1 VDHQQR
7 EHEVVAGHEL
17 GAGEDDHHQA
27 ERNAEPAKH
36 QVVLARRASEPAA
49 DLRTHG
55 RAQAEEETAEQGQ
68 EEELEVAVLSLLLA
82 GGEELL
88 EHLRVGELRATR
100 QVHRDRAGLDAGHVC
115 GRRRC
120 VWTVRRRSAAARCLW
135 RGKVDAVEVT
145 RVRVRG
151 GVARP
156 TARFALSNEENAR
169 PLAEKQRG
177 ASNFGGWVQR
187 DFSKRRIFA

>member
-1 VDHQQR
+1 M
-7 EHEVVAGHEL
+7 VAPE
-17 GAGEDDHHQA
+17 
-27 ERNAEPAKH
+27 
-36 QVVLARRASEPAA
+36 
-49 DLRTHG
+49 
-55 RAQAEEETAEQGQ
+55 AEEEAAEQGQ

-100 QVHRDRAGLDAGHVC
+100 QVHRDRAGLDAGHVG

-156 TARFALSNEENAR
+156 TDRFALSKKKTRALWRKSNVEPQILAGGFNEIFR
-169 PLAEKQRG
+169 SG
-177 ASNFGGWVQR
+177 AFSR
-187 DFSKRRIFA
+187 D